1 MSDFVDNH
9 EDELTELFEENSDH
23 GRDSDAA
30 DTFLGYLD
38 NLGVDDMDEAE
49 DYISSFDDNYRGTYR
64 SEAEFAEE
72 LSIEIGDLTNVPD
85 YIKSCIDWDEV
96 WNRGLRFDA
105 DSYELPSGEYGFV
118 WIH

>member
-1 MSDFVDNH
+1 MSDFTDNN
-9 EDELTELFEENSDH
+9 EDKLTELFKENSYH
-23 GRDSDAA
+23 GDDSDALE
-30 DTFLGYLD
+30 TYLGYLD

-49 DYISSFDDNYRGTYR
+49 DYISSFDDNYRGTC
-64 SEAEFAEE
+64 SSKAEFAEE

-105 DSYELPSGEYGFV
+105 DSYELPSGMYGFV
-118 WIH
+118 WVH